1 MPMPSSLIGFIRN
14 GLVTTDVAAYLGLFA
29 AAFLAA
35 TVIPAQSETALVVL
49 QLTGHYPIAALVGVA
64 SIGNILG
71 SVVNWLL
78 GRGVDRFRTQRWFP
92 VSAARLDRAQLWY
105 RKYGKWSL
113 LASWVPV
120 IGDPITVVAGV
131 LRVPL
136 VTFLLLVSVAKI
148 GRYAALALATSGW
161 T

>member
-1 MPMPSSLIGFIRN
+1 MSTEI
-14 GLVTTDVAAYLGLFA
+14 AAYLGLFS

-35 TVIPAQSETALVVL
+35 TIIPAQSESALVML
-49 QLTGHYPIAALVGVA
+49 QLTGAYPVAALVAVA
-64 SIGNILG
+64 SVGNVLG
-71 SVVNWLL
+71 SLVNWWL
-78 GRGVDRFRTQRWFP
+78 GRGIDRFRTHRWFP
-92 VSAARLDRAQLWY
+92 VSATRLGQAQLWY

-131 LRVPL
+131 LKVPL
-136 VTFLLLVSVAKI
+136 VTFLLLVSIAKF
-148 GRYAALALATSGW
+148 GRYAALAMATSGW